1 MNDELDDDIAALLRD
16 GFGGP
21 VPDEGFCDRVMQQL
35 PATRRNRAWPTLV
48 GIAGGAA
55 ASGISLVSAPIMA
68 SAWNAWLAGPSAQS
82 VLALMAAGLGLSTLA
97 LAWALAEVQDTGAVS
112 TLKV

>member
-1 MNDELDDDIAALLRD
+1 MNDGFDDDIAALLRD

-21 VPDEGFCDRVMQQL
+21 VPDEGFCDRVILQL
-35 PATRRNRAWPTLV
+35 PAKRHNRAWPTLV

-68 SAWNAWLAGPSAQS
+68 SAWNAWPAGSSAQS

-97 LAWALAEVQDTGAVS
+97 LAWALAEVQDTGAIS

>member
-1 MNDELDDDIAALLRD
+1 MNDGFDDDIAALLRD

-48 GIAGGAA
+48 GIAGGVA
-55 ASGISLVSAPIMA
+55 ASAISLMSAPVMA
-68 SAWNAWLAGPSAQS
+68 SAWDDWLAVPSVQS
-82 VLALMAAGLGLSTLA
+82 VLVVMAAGLGLSTLA

-112 TLKV
+112 TLQV